1 MFQLEVHRECTVLF
15 TFVVWISLKY
25 MYICMHEREQY
36 TYIWCSF
43 KYGKVSLKVF
53 IKFKNGG
60 NITAPVHDKTKWVGF
75 ICKTPHMRIPYRV
88 LVPLVYA
95 LHSLLISPSP
105 VAVVR
110 SWPHRQDS
118 FVKVPLVAFHY
129 QLMSTADEINIIS
142 TVELHRIYKNLWT
155 EDKNSCLIYTK
166 IINFLKYSKD
176 IPSN

>member
-1 MFQLEVHRECTVLF
+1 
-15 TFVVWISLKY
+15 
-25 MYICMHEREQY
+25 
-36 TYIWCSF
+36 
-43 KYGKVSLKVF
+43 
-53 IKFKNGG
+53 
-60 NITAPVHDKTKWVGF
+60 
-75 ICKTPHMRIPYRV
+75 MRIPYRV

-95 LHSLLISPSP
+95 LHSLLISTSP